1 MLKPATKK
9 WIFFGLP
16 FVLLLLFIGDRFAVI
31 PYRVNP
37 LPHDM
42 YVNYCDG
49 FFAAGD
55 YARGVFAAGRF
66 AIGIVAAGT
75 FSVGI
80 VSVGLFSI
88 GIFSMGVFSIG
99 FYSVGIFLL
108 AYYKDTPFNKNIR
121 DKGPGNEPPDQANQ

>member
-9 WIFFGLP
+9 WIFFGCP
-16 FVLLLLFIGDRFAVI
+16 FVFALLFFGDQFVEN

-37 LPHDM
+37 KPYDQ
-42 YVNYCDG
+42 YVNYTDG

-66 AIGIVAAGT
+66 SIGIVAAGT

-88 GIFSMGVFSIG
+88 GIFSMGVFSMG
-99 FYSVGIFLL
+99 FYSVGIFLFS
-108 AYYKDTPFNKNIR
+108 YYKDTPFNKNIR
-121 DKGPGNEPPDQANQ
+121 DKAPGNDPPDKSAE